1 MEFETQAWIRQPLA
15 LLCRQ
20 GGISKPAAIV
30 LALIIDQATNTKPPS
45 PVPAKLDELAERS
58 GYSISSVKRAVSELI
73 AGELIQSQRTGRG
86 SVYTLTGA
94 VELLPPKGKPAPRAT
109 ATATAKPSPRA
120 TAKQALYESCVN
132 RFAAAPPEVCEH
144 AAPPGD
150 PDYEL

>member
-1 MEFETQAWIRQPLA
+1 MEYDTQAWIRQPLA

-30 LALIIDQATNTKPPS
+30 LALIIDQATNTNPPS
-45 PVPAKLDELAERS
+45 PVPARLDELANSS

-73 AGELIQSQRTGRG
+73 AGELITSHRTGRG

-94 VELLPPKGKPAPRAT
+94 VELLPPKRQPSPRAT
-109 ATATAKPSPRA
+109 KPKPSPRA

-132 RFAAAPPEVCEH
+132 RFNAPEVCAH